1 MARYGNSM
9 DAAFLNLLLTAALL
23 VATFAFRKR
32 ILAALGRLLLN
43 GAIEFVRGTFLVEE
57 VTEGPDGSK
66 VAKIGLSVRGR
77 AIVGALVPVLIA
89 EVAKSI
95 KLKPGG
101 VSSLPPGIDL
111 SNLSEALPA
120 ILPMLPKRYQ
130 GIAALAAPFLQQFLG
145 GAKPTGGKSSSS
157 EEVKGLGGL

>member
-1 MARYGNSM
+1 M
-9 DAAFLNLLLTAALL
+9 DAALLNLLLTIALL
-23 VATFAFRKR
+23 LTTFLLRKR
-32 ILAALGRLLLN
+32 ILAAFGRLLLN

-77 AIVGALVPVLIA
+77 AIVGALVPVLIFEA
-89 EVAKSI
+89 TKSI

-101 VSSLPPGIDL
+101 LPSLPSGIDL
-111 SNLSEALPA
+111 SNMSEALPA

-130 GIAALAAPFLQQFLG
+130 GIAALLAPLASQFLG
-145 GAKPTGGKSSSS
+145 GAKTEEKKGSSG
-157 EEVKGLGGL
+157 EVKGLGGL

>member
-9 DAAFLNLLLTAALL
+9 DAAFLNLLLTVALL
-23 VATFAFRKR
+23 IATLAFRKR
-32 ILAALGRLLLN
+32 ILAAFGRLLLN

-57 VTEGPDGSK
+57 ITQGPDGTE

-101 VSSLPPGIDL
+101 LPSLPSGIEL

-130 GIAALAAPFLQQFLG
+130 GIAALLAPLASQFLG
-145 GAKPTGGKSSSS
+145 GAKP
-157 EEVKGLGGL
+157 EEK

>member
-1 MARYGNSM
+1 M
-9 DAAFLNLLLTAALL
+9 DAALLNLLLTIALL
-23 VATFAFRKR
+23 LTTFLLRKR
-32 ILAALGRLLLN
+32 ILAAFGRLLLN

-77 AIVGALVPVLIA
+77 AIVGALVPVLIFEA
-89 EVAKSI
+89 TKSI

-101 VSSLPPGIDL
+101 LPSLPSGIDL
-111 SNLSEALPA
+111 SNLTEALPA

-130 GIAALAAPFLQQFLG
+130 GIAALLAPLASQFLG
-145 GAKPTGGKSSSS
+145 GAKPEEKKGSS

>member
-1 MARYGNSM
+1 M
-9 DAAFLNLLLTAALL
+9 DAALLNLLLTIALL
-23 VATFAFRKR
+23 LTTFLLRKR
-32 ILAALGRLLLN
+32 ILAAFGRLLLN

-57 VTEGPDGSK
+57 VTEGPDGTE
-66 VAKIGLSVRGR
+66 VARIGLSVRGR

-101 VSSLPPGIDL
+101 LPSLPQGIDL

-130 GIAALAAPFLQQFLG
+130 GIAALLAPLASQFLG
-145 GAKPTGGKSSSS
+145 GAKPEEKKGSS

>member
-9 DAAFLNLLLTAALL
+9 DYGFLNLFLTTALL
-23 VATFAFRKR
+23 IATFAFRKR
-32 ILAALGRLLLN
+32 ILAAFGRLLLN

-57 VTEGPDGSK
+57 VTEGPDGTE
-66 VAKIGLSVRGR
+66 VARIGLSVRGR

-101 VSSLPPGIDL
+101 LPSLPQGIDL

-130 GIAALAAPFLQQFLG
+130 GIAALLAPLASQFLG
-145 GAKPTGGKSSSS
+145 GAKTEEKKGSSG
-157 EEVKGLGGL
+157 EVKGLGGL